1 MSKSTLR
8 AAALALAGILITIGG
23 CAESPSAPT
32 RHEFVQR
39 TATARFDVSGSGTA
53 SAVIDG
59 RGGMLQTAAGDRIIF
74 PAGALLQPTE
84 ITITSDPRYAG
95 VELEPH
101 GLRFPAGRE
110 PILQLS
116 TTASNA
122 FQFRSLSVAYI
133 GQDGAIEEILPTVT
147 ASGQVMTNL
156 HHFSGYLVTG
166 G

>member
-1 MSKSTLR
+1 MSKPTLR

-23 CAESPSAPT
+23 CTESPSAPAK
-32 RHEFVQR
+32 REFVQR
-39 TATARFDVSGSGTA
+39 TSAARFEVSGSGVA

-74 PAGALLQPTE
+74 PAGALLQPTQ

-116 TTASNA
+116 TASSNA

-133 GQDGAIEEILPTVT
+133 GQDGGIEEILPTVT
-147 ASGQVMTNL
+147 ANGQVMTNL
-156 HHFSGYLVTG
+156 HHFSGYLTIG
-166 G
+166 T